1 MTRIQTA
8 KIVFCIAALIF
19 AAKPFIGFGLTGYIK
34 STVKTNILVKIFSK
48 RKIEDVR
55 SSMTAIQKQLTDPAS
70 ALFLR
75 FAFLLAILFPLAF
88 KINED
93 ITAQHLQ
100 QLQLRLQPQQLN
112 LFTGQLLI

>member
-19 AAKPFIGFGLTGYIK
+19 AAKPFIGFGVTGYLR
-34 STVKTNILVKIFSK
+34 SSPVKTNILVKIFSK

-55 SSMTAIQKQLTDPAS
+55 SSMSDIQKLLSDPS
-70 ALFLR
+70 ANLFLR

-88 KINED
+88 KANDEINNRFL
-93 ITAQHLQ
+93 T
-100 QLQLRLQPQQLN
+100 RLQPQQLT
-112 LFTGQLLI
+112 LLTGQLLI